1 MRNDA
6 LLGADPNLS
15 EPTTYTVYTGDKVVL
30 DCCNVGSEF
39 LSTVKWKN
47 GDDDFVVASDN
58 ILLQGSTLT
67 FANVGHNDFR
77 QYKCVVGGGL
87 AESEE
92 VLLKVAFPEPMSL
105 TVSASSS
112 VVCASP
118 GGNATLSCTVTGPY
132 RSFGWFL
139 NGESKGVSDFQL
151 LITNVQESD
160 AGEYRC
166 RALAEEADATP
177 AYAEA
182 IVTLDLKC
190 KLL

>member
-6 LLGADPNLS
+6 SLGADPNLS
-15 EPTTYTVYTGDKVVL
+15 EATYTVYTGDKVVL

-39 LSTVKWKN
+39 LSTVSWKN
-47 GDDDFVVASDN
+47 GDDDFVVASDG

-67 FANVGHNDFR
+67 FANIGHDDAR
-77 QYKCVVGGGL
+77 RYKCVVGGGL

-92 VLLKVAFPEPMSL
+92 VLLKVAFPNEPL
-105 TVSASSS
+105 AVLATSS

-118 GGNATLSCTVTGPY
+118 GGNATLACMVTGPY
-132 RSFGWFL
+132 RSFGWVL
-139 NGESKGVSDFQL
+139 NGNSVGISDFQL
-151 LITNVQESD
+151 LITNVQQSN

-166 RALAEEADATP
+166 RATAQEDAIPAYEEAM
-177 AYAEA
+177 
-182 IVTLDLKC
+182 ITLDLTC